1 MITRGGPG
9 GFARCARQLRA
20 RRAGRTPVS
29 WPDLLDRSAQQLTD
43 LGVRAR
49 SPFDLE
55 RFLKD
60 IVQLRGGREIVLT
73 PISVRPGAVTVCGYC
88 LTLAEWDH
96 VFYAQSRSRL
106 HRTHNAV
113 HELAHLVLSHGS
125 VAPLTAAGQG
135 DSEPR
140 RADWLGLAEA
150 GYSERSEDEADAAA
164 AILLGS
170 WQDAPAARSW
180 VAQSR
185 LSRGADRLGDAYA

>member
-1 MITRGGPG
+1 
-9 GFARCARQLRA
+9 
-20 RRAGRTPVS
+20 
-29 WPDLLDRSAQQLTD
+29 LTD

-49 SPFDLE
+49 APFDLE
-55 RFLKD
+55 RFVKD
-60 IVQLRGGREIVLT
+60 LMQLRGGREIVLT
-73 PISVRPGAVTVCGYC
+73 PISVRAGAATVCGYC

-113 HELAHLVLSHGS
+113 HELSHLMLGHGS
-125 VAPLTAAGQG
+125 VAPLAVADPAAGRR
-135 DSEPR
+135 R

-170 WQDAPAARSW
+170 WQESAPRSW

-185 LSRGADRLGDAYA
+185 LSRGAARLADAYA